1 MKRGWLYPLAAL
13 SCVPQFLPAQTP
25 ASNHVSPGDA
35 PSVTRAITGS
45 VSDSSGAILPG
56 ATVHVE
62 SRVTQA
68 EAIADT
74 VADAGGRFT
83 LQLVPGTYKVFITAP
98 GFQPFV
104 RDTFVVGSKNL
115 KPLAV
120 TLRIA
125 DANEIVNVSGED
137 ATGSAANNGG
147 ALVFKG
153 KQLDTLSDNDSTL
166 QQQLNAISGGGDD
179 SGGGTPHMYVD
190 GFSNGRFPPKS
201 SIREIRINQNP
212 FSAQY
217 DDYGFG
223 RIEIFTKP
231 GSDTYHGD
239 LRLNGNSNAFN
250 APNPFQRN
258 QPGYHTFY
266 LDGDV
271 SGPIGKKSSFFFSS
285 NYYDGAGNAI
295 VNATTVDPTTLA
307 VVPLNTAIPNPVT
320 NHDYTA
326 RFDRQLTTNNTFTGR
341 YEYNIAYTTNAGVGQ
356 LALPSQATDNTTT
369 TQTLQLGNTQIIGAH
384 RTNETRFQ
392 YIRTRVDQTATSS
405 APTVVVSGNFN
416 GGGAPAQNFTDN
428 QDRYEFQDY
437 FGWDHGSHYI
447 RLGARYGIL
456 RDSNFSQANYNGQY
470 TFPDLNSYAATLN
483 GIAAGLSPAAI
494 RAAGGGASQF
504 TITEGQPSA
513 VILTGDLGLYAD
525 DEWKVRKNLTLNYG
539 LRYETQSAVYDHN
552 DPAPRAGFAWQV
564 HQGDKKPA
572 WFVLRG
578 GAGIFYSRIDSSSL
592 LTTVR
597 QNGVSQVSYI
607 LDQPDSYPNLPDLG
621 TQPSVQPT
629 IYRLDPHERTP
640 YEFVGNI
647 SAERSLGKLGR
658 VTVTY
663 MNSRG
668 VHQLTSINANAPLP
682 GTYDPAVPGSGVKPL
697 GDQNIDQFTT
707 GAVFRGN
714 RIMTNWFLQPAKWIT
729 TWGFYGHAI
738 VNADGG
744 GGFASDSYDIHAD
757 YGRSSWNIHNR
768 LFTGANVTGPWGFS
782 LDLFLAATGGR
793 AFNITTGADNNGDTI
808 YNDRPAFATDLTRA
822 SVVKTSL
829 GNFDTNPMAGQQIV
843 PYNYGNGPAFVSLQT
858 RLEKTFKF
866 GPIPAAAAEA
876 AADPSVPVIGG
887 AAPGKAPKAD
897 PKYQLSLAAE
907 AQNVT
912 NHLNGGIPVG
922 VLSSPNFGKYIDI
935 ANFFSSNTAANRSID
950 LALSFRF

>member
-1 MKRGWLYPLAAL
+1 MTRGWLYPVAAL
-13 SCVPQFLPAQTP
+13 SCAAHLVPAQTP
-25 ASNHVSPGDA
+25 ASNHPSPADGQSA
-35 PSVTRAITGS
+35 IRTVTGAVT
-45 VSDSSGAILPG
+45 DPSGAILPG

-62 SRVTQA
+62 SRVTQS

-74 VADAGGRFT
+74 AADANGRFT
-83 LQLVPGTYKVFITAP
+83 LQLVPGTYKLFITAP

-104 RDTFVVGSKNL
+104 RDTFVVGSKNG

-125 DANEIVNVSGED
+125 DANEVVNVSGED
-137 ATGSAANNGG
+137 ATGSAANNGS

-153 KQLDTLSDNDSTL
+153 KDLDTLSDNDSTL

-179 SGGGTPHMYVD
+179 ASGTPHMYVD

-201 SIREIRINQNP
+201 SIREIRINGNP

-217 DDYGFG
+217 DDYGWG

-295 VNATTVDPTTLA
+295 VNATSVDPNSLA

-356 LALPSQATDNTTT
+356 LVLPSEATDNSTTA
-369 TQTLQLGNTQIIGAH
+369 QTLQLGNTQIIGAH

-392 YIRTRVDQTATSS
+392 YIRTRVNQTAAST
-405 APTVVVSGNFN
+405 APTLVVQGNFN

-437 FGWDHGSHYI
+437 FGLDHGSHYFRI
-447 RLGARYGIL
+447 GGRYRLL
-456 RDSNFSQANYNGQY
+456 RDSNLSRANYNGQY
-470 TFPDLNSYAATLN
+470 TFPDLTTYAATLR
-483 GIAAGLSPAAI
+483 GIAGGLSPVAI

-504 TITEGQPSA
+504 TVTVGQPSA

-525 DEWKVRKNLTLNYG
+525 DEWKIRKNLTLNYG
-539 LRYETQSAVYDHN
+539 LRFETQSAVYDHS

-578 GAGIFYSRIDSSSL
+578 GAGIFYTRIDSTSL

-597 QNGVSQVSYI
+597 QNGVSQISYV
-607 LDQPDSYPNLPDLG
+607 LDQPDSYPNLPDFS

-629 IYRLDPHERTP
+629 IYRLDRHERTP
-640 YEFVGNI
+640 YEFVGNV
-647 SAERSLGKLGR
+647 SAERSFGKLGR

-663 MNSRG
+663 MTSRG

-682 GTYDPAVPGSGVKPL
+682 GTYNPAIPGSGVKPL
-697 GDQNIDQFTT
+697 GDQNTDQFTT

-714 RIMTNWFLQPAKWIT
+714 RLMTNWFLQPAKWIN
-729 TWGFYGHAI
+729 TWGYYGHAI
-738 VNADGG
+738 VNGDGG
-744 GGFASDSYDIHAD
+744 GGFASNSYDIHAD
-757 YGRSSWNIHNR
+757 YGRTPYNIHNR
-768 LFTGANVTGPWGFS
+768 LFTGVNIIAPWGFS
-782 LDLFLAATGGR
+782 LDVFLAATGGR
-793 AFNITTGADNNGDTI
+793 AFNITTGADNNGDTT

-822 SVVKTSL
+822 SVIRTAL
-829 GNFDTNPMAGQQIV
+829 GNFDTSPIAGQQIV
-843 PYNYGNGPAFVSLQT
+843 PFDYGNGPAFVSLQT

-866 GPIPAAAAEA
+866 GPVPAA
-876 AADPSVPVIGG
+876 PVIGG
-887 AAPGKAPKAD
+887 AAPGKPPKPD
-897 PKYQLSLAAE
+897 PKYALSFAAE
-907 AQNVT
+907 AQNLT
-912 NHLNGGIPVG
+912 NHLNGGIPIG

-935 ANFFSSNTAANRSID
+935 ANFFSSNTAANRSVD
-950 LALSFRF
+950 LGLSFRF